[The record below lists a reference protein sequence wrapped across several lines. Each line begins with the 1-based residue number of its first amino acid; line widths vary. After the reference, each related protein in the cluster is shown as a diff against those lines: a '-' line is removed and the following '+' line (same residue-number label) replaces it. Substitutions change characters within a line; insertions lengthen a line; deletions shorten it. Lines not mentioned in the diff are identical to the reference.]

1 MKNLFVVTG
10 ASRGIGKALALAID
24 REFGNDE
31 NRFILI
37 ARSREKLEEL
47 SEMLDGESIV
57 AACDLS
63 FVEKSIEMIEKIFEK
78 TEKDFSRYV
87 LVNNAG
93 IIEPIGFV
101 GTLETSEIVRNI
113 NVNLTSA
120 LALTN
125 LFLNFFG
132 KVKGEKIIVNISSG
146 AGRMPIV
153 CWSAYCSSKAGM
165 DMMAKVIAEENS
177 VVKIFSVAPGI
188 IETDMQ
194 KVIRSSPK
202 ERFPLLDQFV
212 MFEKSNRLKT
222 PESSAREIVSVIKNP
237 DRFETIVSF

>member
-1 MKNLFVVTG
+1 MKNLFVITG
-10 ASRGIGKALALAID
+10 ASKGIGRALALRINM
-24 REFGNDE
+24 EFENDE
-31 NRFILI
+31 NRFILV

-47 SEMLDGESIV
+47 SELLEGESIV

-101 GTLETSEIVRNI
+101 GTLETAEIVRNI

-125 LFLNFFG
+125 LFLKFFG
-132 KVKGEKIIVNISSG
+132 EVKGEKIIVNISSG
-146 AGRMPIV
+146 AGKMPIV

-165 DMMAKVIAEENS
+165 DMMAKVVAEENS
-177 VVKIFSVAPGI
+177 AVKIFSVAPGI
-188 IETDMQ
+188 VETDMQ

-202 ERFPLLDQFV
+202 ERFPLLDEFL
-212 MFEKSNRLKT
+212 MFQKTNTLKT
-222 PESSAREIVSVIKNP
+222 PDTSAEEILAIIKNP